1 MLKSCKYCGKIH
13 DSKYD
18 CGKKPQQRKQKN
30 DKDRF
35 RSTAAWQRKVNEI
48 RQRDSHLC
56 QVCIRK
62 LYDTITQYNYTD
74 LEVHHGIPL
83 EEDYDKRL
91 DNDILLTICERHH
104 EMAEKGRISR
114 QEILE
119 IIKDQE
125 KRVQNDPP
133 GLPM

>member
-13 DSKYD
+13 DSKHD
-18 CGKKPQQRKQKN
+18 CGKKPQRKKQKN

-35 RSTAAWQRKVNEI
+35 RSTAAWQRKGNEI

-62 LYDTITQYNYTD
+62 LYDTHNQYTYND
-74 LEVHHGIPL
+74 LQVHHGIPL
-83 EEDYDKRL
+83 EEDFDRRL

-104 EMAEKGRISR
+104 EMAESGEIPLAVVLMII
-114 QEILE
+114 QE
-119 IIKDQE
+119 QE
-125 KRVQNDPP
+125 
-133 GLPM
+133 GLSGSG